1 MASPKADRYTAISR
15 RLIEQ
20 AQEEL
25 DRGDLIQASEKSW
38 RAVAHSVKT
47 IAQERG
53 WNHGRHDL
61 LGDVVSQVADE
72 RGRPDLIILFSSASI
87 LHNNFYEHVL
97 ENYLVQAWMNAC
109 KTLIEELETLRGDL
123 PGRFT
128 PQTRDQHRRLRKL
141 TRSPGPTEDDVS
153 DLPPVNPVP
162 TGEK

>member
-1 MASPKADRYTAISR
+1 MASPKADRYTEISQH
-15 RLIEQ
+15 LIGQ

-38 RAVAHSVKT
+38 GAVAHSIKT

-61 LGDVVSQVADE
+61 LGDVVSQIADE
-72 RGRPDLIILFSSASI
+72 WARPDLLTLFSSASI
-87 LHNNFYEHVL
+87 LHSNFYEHML
-97 ENYLVQAWMNAC
+97 ESYLVQAWMNDC
-109 KTLIEELETLRGDL
+109 KTLIGELEAFRAE
-123 PGRFT
+123 PRGRFI
-128 PQTRDQHRRLRKL
+128 PYTRDQQRRLRKL

-162 TGEK
+162 PGGK